1 MEDALSN
8 YFMDFVMTALG
19 TAVFTLI
26 GFVWKISH
34 KVSAV
39 ERQLKHEREV
49 RQRDSVEFRR
59 ELDMIISN
67 VDKNREWSTNRMMS
81 IVRDSPRYNHIRRER
96 FFERTFPNKRRE
108 RVDGLGTNAGVS
120 YGVCI
125 V

>member
-34 KVSAV
+34 KVSV
-39 ERQLKHEREV
+39 IERQLSSEREL
-49 RQRDSVEFRR
+49 RQRDAREFRR
-59 ELDMIISN
+59 EIDNIIDN

-81 IVRDSPRYNHIRRER
+81 MVRDAPPR
-96 FFERTFPNKRRE
+96 
-108 RVDGLGTNAGVS
+108 
-120 YGVCI
+120 
-125 V
+125 

>member
-34 KVSAV
+34 KVSTL
-39 ERQLKHEREV
+39 ERTISSEREM
-49 RQRDSVEFRR
+49 RQRNERELRR
-59 ELDMIISN
+59 EIDNIIDN

-81 IVRDSPRYNHIRRER
+81 IAKELPR
-96 FFERTFPNKRRE
+96 
-108 RVDGLGTNAGVS
+108 
-120 YGVCI
+120 
-125 V
+125 

>member
-34 KVSAV
+34 KVSTLEKRLENEQAMRKRT
-39 ERQLKHEREV
+39 E
-49 RQRDSVEFRR
+49 SEFRR
-59 ELDMIISN
+59 EIDNIIDN

-81 IVRDSPRYNHIRRER
+81 IVRDVPR
-96 FFERTFPNKRRE
+96 
-108 RVDGLGTNAGVS
+108 
-120 YGVCI
+120 
-125 V
+125 

>member
-34 KVSAV
+34 KVSTLEKQVAA
-39 ERQLKHEREV
+39 EREM
-49 RQRDSVEFRR
+49 RQRLEREIRR
-59 ELDMIISN
+59 EIDNIIDN

-81 IVRDSPRYNHIRRER
+81 IAKELPR
-96 FFERTFPNKRRE
+96 
-108 RVDGLGTNAGVS
+108 
-120 YGVCI
+120 
-125 V
+125 

>member
-34 KVSAV
+34 KVSTL
-39 ERQLKHEREV
+39 ERIISSEREM
-49 RQRDSVEFRR
+49 RQRNERELRR
-59 ELDMIISN
+59 EIDTIIDN

-81 IVRDSPRYNHIRRER
+81 IAKELPR
-96 FFERTFPNKRRE
+96 
-108 RVDGLGTNAGVS
+108 
-120 YGVCI
+120 
-125 V
+125 